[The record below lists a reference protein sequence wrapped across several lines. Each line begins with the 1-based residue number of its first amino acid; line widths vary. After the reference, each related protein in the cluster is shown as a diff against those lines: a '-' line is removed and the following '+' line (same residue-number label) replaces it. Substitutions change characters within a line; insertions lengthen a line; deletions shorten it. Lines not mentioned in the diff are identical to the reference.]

1 MLTLSKAYIFSKEN
15 FMKKNSIF
23 FHFNTWNLSKIGY
36 ITCIDKLFENT
47 DGEIPKEKQ
56 KTELEVLMKVLKGI
70 AMATAILLVI
80 IAIAIKNLQDAEIN
94 QRLVESLIELL
105 QKL

>member
-1 MLTLSKAYIFSKEN
+1 
-15 FMKKNSIF
+15 
-23 FHFNTWNLSKIGY
+23 
-36 ITCIDKLFENT
+36 
-47 DGEIPKEKQ
+47 
-56 KTELEVLMKVLKGI
+56 MKVLKGI